1 MTLYTQLPLVED
13 VKFPWLFNDSMQI
26 FKSVKKELSNI
37 SYDCQFA
44 MSKIGEIHA
53 CINVIS
59 LWNSVGTPNR
69 NPANYTEIIFLHLK
83 FPWPVANFPDFFH
96 NSKFPWLSSKFPD
109 FSLTSGNPA
118 VCGDASSSETWNW
131 QWAFHWTVTVL
142 SLVIFILK
150 LHLFLFVWFASSS
163 IGLKKSRLVYPAANC
178 WVLSLVSAS
187 G

>member
-96 NSKFPWLSSKFPD
+96 NSKFPWLFSKFTD
-109 FSLTSGNPA
+109 FSLTLNFPDFPLTSGNVSLKFIPKKPNNA
-118 VCGDASSSETWNW
+118 VTS
-131 QWAFHWTVTVL
+131 QHLTVL
-142 SLVIFILK
+142 IVMVHNQNNECSQILWC
-150 LHLFLFVWFASSS
+150 HNIVWRLFWDKRA
-163 IGLKKSRLVYPAANC
+163 
-178 WVLSLVSAS
+178 
-187 G
+187 